1 MTPLQAALHEEKSAG
16 FEARALACSMLDM
29 FKRPGDPEEHNYL
42 YGVPTGAILAL
53 YGAGYLAGVP
63 EVAAMTYLTSAG
75 ASIAAIAC
83 LANQKTARTGNALGM
98 MGVTGGIAAT
108 AGLLA
113 PSAAVT
119 AQLIGSLGAGLGT
132 GALIAQRMA
141 ITELPQMVAAFHSL
155 VRSSACF
162 LRPPRGHSAKMA
174 GRKCCLRKSGP
185 VGARTLPSDAR
196 RRRKTCSVAAPRCGA
211 HSITPTTL
219 VTTAHP
225 GAAHD
230 GPDVPNRLQVG
241 FAAVSTSVAN
251 YMIVSDPAAAAAAA
265 GGAVPHAMDA
275 MHKITAYLGTLIGAV
290 TLTGSAVAF
299 GKLHGIMPSAPLN
312 LPQKNQINMGLAA
325 GSLGAGATFLAT
337 GSPALGLAALT
348 TTTATG
354 GALGYHLTASI
365 GGADMPVVI
374 TLLNSYSGYALAAE
388 GFMMNNDLLVTV
400 GALIG
405 SSGARSPAPGPSH
418 PLSLSL

>member
-1 MTPLQAALHEEKSAG
+1 MWN
-16 FEARALACSMLDM
+16 RMLDM
-29 FKRPGDPEEHNYL
+29 FKRAGDPDEHNYL
-42 YGVPTGAILAL
+42 YGIPTGALLAL

-63 EVAAMTYLTSAG
+63 EIAAMTYLTSAV
-75 ASIAAIAC
+75 ASIAAIGC

-113 PSAAVT
+113 PDIAV
-119 AQLIGSLGAGLGT
+119 AGQLLGSLGVGLGT
-132 GALIAQRMA
+132 GAFIAQRMK

-155 VRSSACF
+155 VRLKA
-162 LRPPRGHSAKMA
+162 
-174 GRKCCLRKSGP
+174 CCLC
-185 VGARTLPSDAR
+185 PSRSYD
-196 RRRKTCSVAAPRCGA
+196 SP
-211 HSITPTTL
+211 
-219 VTTAHP
+219 VTTVRSVSRQPLETRTTPSLFSRQCHC
-225 GAAHD
+225 
-230 GPDVPNRLQVG
+230 LQVG

-251 YMIVSDPAAAAAAA
+251 YMIVSDPATALVAGADAA
-265 GGAVPHAMDA
+265 PHAMDT

-299 GKLHGIMPSAPLN
+299 GKLHGMMSSKPLN
-312 LPQKNQINMGLAA
+312 LPAKNQINIGLAA

-337 GSPALGLAALT
+337 GSPALGIAALS

-374 TLLNSYSGYALAAE
+374 TLLNSYSGYALCAE

-405 SSGARSPAPGPSH
+405 SSGAGLPLLAVRSDCSKLSTFDSFMLL
-418 PLSLSL
+418 PLAAASSDHLTVQLH